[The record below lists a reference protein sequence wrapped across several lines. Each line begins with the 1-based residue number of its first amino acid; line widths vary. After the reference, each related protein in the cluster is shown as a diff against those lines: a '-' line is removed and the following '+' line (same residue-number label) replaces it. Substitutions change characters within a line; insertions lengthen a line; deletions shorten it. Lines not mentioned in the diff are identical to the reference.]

1 MLFSDDVTMRNYLN
15 DKEVVALISLGV
27 PCGAIQ
33 AVYNGK
39 DLSHGEEH
47 RLSDKQLAKVRHV
60 YVPINSLKELAEH
73 RAMRLSSYTIN
84 PTYMPPR
91 KVQSFMYRFEL
102 LTDIKMNMFDIND
115 VNNHQIEMLNN
126 IPLTY
131 EKLEKMKNKYITPEI
146 EKQYIENNK
155 NKGLTSER
163 FYELLNEDACKG
175 VGNMFLDLLDERDA
189 EMEEEFE

>member
-1 MLFSDDVTMRNYLN
+1 MGRWNLGGDKIKGQKNIERYNTSRIDITRMLFSDDVTMRNYLN

-84 PTYMPPR
+84 DDSSGKIGFKR
-91 KVQSFMYRFEL
+91 
-102 LTDIKMNMFDIND
+102 
-115 VNNHQIEMLNN
+115 
-126 IPLTY
+126 
-131 EKLEKMKNKYITPEI
+131 
-146 EKQYIENNK
+146 
-155 NKGLTSER
+155 
-163 FYELLNEDACKG
+163 
-175 VGNMFLDLLDERDA
+175 
-189 EMEEEFE
+189 

>member
-1 MLFSDDVTMRNYLN
+1 MLFSDDATMRNYLN

-27 PCGAIQ
+27 LCGAIQ

-60 YVPINSLKELAEH
+60 YVPINSLKEFAEH

-102 LTDIKMNMFDIND
+102 LTDIKMK
-115 VNNHQIEMLNN
+115 ML
-126 IPLTY
+126 III
-131 EKLEKMKNKYITPEI
+131 K
-146 EKQYIENNK
+146 
-155 NKGLTSER
+155 
-163 FYELLNEDACKG
+163 
-175 VGNMFLDLLDERDA
+175 
-189 EMEEEFE
+189 

>member
-1 MLFSDDVTMRNYLN
+1 MLFSEDVTMRNYLN

-47 RLSDKQLAKVRHV
+47 RLSDKQLTKIRHV
-60 YVPINSLKELAEH
+60 YVPINSLKELTEH

-115 VNNHQIEMLNN
+115 INKHQIEMLNN
-126 IPLTY
+126 IPMTY
-131 EKLEKMKNKYITPEI
+131 EKLEKMKNKYITLEK
-146 EKQYIENNK
+146 EKQYIEDNK
-155 NKGLTSER
+155 NNGLTSER
-163 FYELLNEDACKG
+163 FYELLNEDSRKS
-175 VGNMFLDLLDERDA
+175 VGNMFLDLIDERDA
-189 EMEEEFE
+189 EIDKEFE